1 MAVAAF
7 DYTLWA
13 TSYPELAAYVD
24 ETVAIALFR
33 RAGLFLNNT
42 DASIV
47 TDVDYRLDLL
57 NLIVAHLAA
66 LSGAGQTG
74 GASGLVG
81 RVKSA
86 KEGDVSVELD
96 AGPSSGSSAWWM
108 QTPYGFQYWT
118 ATAAYRTMQYV
129 PGPVPP
135 MEAPYGFGR
144 TYRRGW

>member
-1 MAVAAF
+1 MAVAVFNYA
-7 DYTLWA
+7 LWA
-13 TSYPELAAYVD
+13 ASYPELAPAVS
-24 ETVAIALFR
+24 EPIATALFR

-42 DASIV
+42 DGSVV
-47 TDVDYRLDLL
+47 TDVDQRLDLL

-66 LSGAGQTG
+66 IGGAGQTG

-118 ATAAYRTMQYV
+118 ATAAYRTMRYV
-129 PGPVPP
+129 PGHVPQMDP
-135 MEAPYGFGR
+135 LYGFGR
-144 TYRRGW
+144 TNRRGW